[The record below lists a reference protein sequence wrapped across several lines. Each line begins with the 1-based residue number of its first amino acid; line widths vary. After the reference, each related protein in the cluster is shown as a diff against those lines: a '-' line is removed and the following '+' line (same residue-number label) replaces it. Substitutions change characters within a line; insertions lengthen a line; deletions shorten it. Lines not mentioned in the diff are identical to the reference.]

1 MTQIN
6 QSLFVFG
13 NKKIMKNVI
22 DQKLSKQLLKTVR
35 RYMPFLNILVFKI
48 INSKNINKISN
59 KSFWQK

>member
-6 QSLFVFG
+6 QSRFVFG

-48 INSKNINKISN
+48 INSKNINKILI
-59 KSFWQK
+59 K